1 MNPRPW
7 RFLETIMFKLF
18 PPNSKTTG
26 SAILALSALIFS
38 ATTLADESP
47 VEATSDAVEY
57 CESLGMVSGHSG
69 YGKHGGVHWERV
81 AKGRALRKA
90 DNLGATH
97 IVWESAT
104 PRGAFNGH
112 VTGNIYECE

>member
-1 MNPRPW
+1 
-7 RFLETIMFKLF
+7 MFKLF
-18 PPNSKTTG
+18 TPNSITPI
-26 SAILALSALIFS
+26 SAILTLSALMFS
-38 ATTLADESP
+38 ATTLAQEAP

-57 CESLGMVSGHSG
+57 CQSLGMVSGHSG
-69 YGKHGGVHWERV
+69 YGKHGGVHWERI

-90 DNLGATH
+90 DSLGATH
-97 IVWESAT
+97 IVWESAN